1 MYPISDEWFHRVKA
15 ATRDLIKVC
24 GGVVR
29 AGEIACASKSEVSRW
44 QSVGDEGIIPITA
57 MLALERDCGEP
68 FVTRVL
74 ADLNGRRIS
83 GPDEAPETSSSV
95 MSDHAEVVR
104 AAAEMMMTGAK
115 ALADGKVTPAEA
127 EMFDRA
133 VSELECAVAPLR
145 RTLAALKSSP
155 NLAVVK

>member
-29 AGEIACASKSEVSRW
+29 AGEIARASKSEVSRW

-68 FVTRVL
+68 FITRVL

-83 GPDEAPETSSSV
+83 GPDEAPETSFSV

-104 AAAEMMMTGAK
+104 AAAEVMAAGAT

-127 EMFDRA
+127 EMFDRSA
-133 VSELECAVAPLR
+133 SELERAVAPLR
-145 RTLAALKSSP
+145 RTLATLKATP
-155 NLAVVK
+155 NLAVIK